1 MRAAPVRGGSQQIL
15 PSPIAAPLVPNKEA
29 HGLGCRTRAA
39 RRTRGRSFH
48 ASFLVEGP
56 GKHPRGKSSILLK
69 DAKLEILEVWLLLLL
84 LALPSLFQ
92 PQEPQPIILDLQQG
106 FPHLYL
112 QDLRCPHKKCTL
124 VE

>member
-1 MRAAPVRGGSQQIL
+1 MGWAAGRGLHTGPEGGVSRVL
-15 PSPIAAPLVPNKEA
+15 P
-29 HGLGCRTRAA
+29 CRRL
-39 RRTRGRSFH
+39 RQ
-48 ASFLVEGP
+48 ASSRQVL
-56 GKHPRGKSSILLK
+56 HLLK
-69 DAKLEILEVWLLLLL
+69 NAKLEILEVWLLLLL